1 MASEWGIRVQ
11 VVITSVGGA
20 ESGGTTTGDKP
31 LISGQGDPCA
41 TVDIHPSATLL
52 GPVTANAEGNGSFQP
67 ATPLL
72 DDVHDLSAIQA
83 SANGVTSVTNYF
95 ALAVEAA
102 VARPA
107 IDSDTSSPSF
117 TSPLTDGEAAH
128 KPPLFPVN
136 HFRSRRC
143 E

>member
-1 MASEWGIRVQ
+1 MASESGIRVQ
-11 VVITSVGGA
+11 VVIASVGGA
-20 ESGGTTTGDKP
+20 ESGGTTIDKP
-31 LISGQGDPCA
+31 LISGQGDPYA
-41 TVDIHPSATLL
+41 TVDIYGSATLL
-52 GPVTANAEGNGSFQP
+52 GSVTANAEGNGSFQP

-95 ALAVEAA
+95 ALTVEAA
-102 VARPA
+102 DAPPA